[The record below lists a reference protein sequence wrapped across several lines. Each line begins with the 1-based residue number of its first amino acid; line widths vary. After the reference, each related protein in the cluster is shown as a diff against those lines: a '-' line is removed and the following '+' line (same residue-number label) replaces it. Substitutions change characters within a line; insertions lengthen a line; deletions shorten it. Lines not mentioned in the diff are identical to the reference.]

1 MALYIL
7 VVIFLMLAAG
17 VFGGLINYFLL
28 NLSEL
33 DKIKMLRSVVIG
45 VGAAFLVP
53 VVLSLIGND
62 MVLEA
67 QTDGSQLLIFIG
79 LCLIASI
86 ASRFVMTN
94 DIDKILRTTEVTKEE
109 SQSVFIELN
118 ELRELVMPLVNS
130 ETETLELTE
139 QELSTLDTLDITSV
153 ELLKVLR
160 ASRYSFRSIET
171 LSKDLQLEAPPV
183 GRTLA
188 ALRNKALV
196 GKVNSQWGERWFLT
210 EKGRLSAEKLV

>member
-1 MALYIL
+1 MVLYII
-7 VVIFLMLAAG
+7 VVIFLMLVAG

-28 NLSEL
+28 NLAEL
-33 DKIKMLRSVVIG
+33 NKIKMLRSVVIG

-118 ELRELVMPLVNS
+118 ELRDLVMPLVNT
-130 ETETLELTE
+130 ETETLALNE
-139 QELSTLDTLDITSV
+139 QEINNIDTLDITSV

-160 ASRYSFRSIET
+160 SSRFTFRSLES
-171 LSKDLQLEAPPV
+171 LSTELQLEAPPV
-183 GRTLA
+183 SRTLS
-188 ALRNKALV
+188 ALKNKALI
-196 GKVNSQWGERWFLT
+196 GKVNTQWGERWFLT
-210 EKGRLSAEKLV
+210 EKGRLSAEKLI

>member
-1 MALYIL
+1 MALYIV

-28 NLSEL
+28 NLTEL
-33 DKIKMLRSVVIG
+33 DRIKMLRSVVIG

-53 VVLSLIGND
+53 VVLSLIGNN
-62 MVLEA
+62 MVVEA

-79 LCLIASI
+79 LCLIAAI
-86 ASRFVMTN
+86 GSRFVMTN

-109 SQSVFIELN
+109 SQAIYVELN
-118 ELRELVMPLVNS
+118 ELRELVMPLINT
-130 ETETLELTE
+130 ETETAELNE
-139 QELSTLDTLDITSV
+139 QEVSNIDTLDITSV
-153 ELLKVLR
+153 ELLKVMR
-160 ASRYSFRSIET
+160 ASRYAFRNVESLGKEIQLEVPPVTRT
-171 LSKDLQLEAPPV
+171 LS
-183 GRTLA
+183 

-196 GKVNSQWGERWFLT
+196 GKVNTQWGERWFLT